1 MRHIDR
7 QDRTALRHFGLAL
20 AFMVVLVFG
29 VVAPWLLGRDWPAW
43 PFVVAGVLALL
54 ALAWPA
60 AVYPVYRL
68 LRPPLALLAAINNWV
83 LLGAFYFLLLW
94 PYGVYARLAKRLHF
108 ITGFDPAAR
117 SYRIPRADGR
127 RRDGPTDLDQPF

>member
-7 QDRTALRHFGLAL
+7 RDHTALRHFGLAL
-20 AFMVVLVFG
+20 AFMVALVFG
-29 VVAPWLLGRDWPAW
+29 WVGPWLLGRARPMW
-43 PFVVAGVLALL
+43 PFTVGGMLAGLAV
-54 ALAWPA
+54 AWPA

-68 LRPPLALLAAINNWV
+68 LRPPLALLAAVNNWV
-83 LLGAFYFLLLW
+83 LLGIFYFLLLW

-108 ITGFDPAAR
+108 VTGFDPDAR
-117 SYRIPRADGR
+117 SYRIPRADSG